1 MCALKWGVSS
11 LFDVLEGA
19 PVAVPHVLFVCQSN
33 KGKSQMAEA
42 LLNLHAGGRVTA
54 SSAGTKAAV
63 GSAVNA
69 ESAASLAEVGAD
81 MSAGVPKFA
90 SEQELAAADRVI
102 LVGSAA
108 QLEGVGEEVLAKT
121 VRWQTVEPSTQ
132 GIEGTERM
140 NLIRD
145 DIDRR
150 VCALVQELTGE

>member
-1 MCALKWGVSS
+1 M
-11 LFDVLEGA
+11 
-19 PVAVPHVLFVCQSN
+19 AVPHVLFVCQSN

-42 LLNLHAGGRVTA
+42 LLNLRAGGRVTA

-90 SEQELAAADRVI
+90 SEQDFAAANRVV

-121 VRWQTVEPSTQ
+121 VRWETVEPSAQ

-145 DIDRR
+145 DIDQR
-150 VCALVQELTGE
+150 VRALVQELTGK

>member
-1 MCALKWGVSS
+1 MT
-11 LFDVLEGA
+11 
-19 PVAVPHVLFVCQSN
+19 VPHVLFVCQSN

-42 LLNLHAGGRVTA
+42 LLNLRANGRVTA

-69 ESAASLAEVGAD
+69 ESAASLTEVGAD

-90 SEQELAAADRVI
+90 SEQDFAAADRVV

-108 QLEGVGEEVLAKT
+108 QLDGVSEEVLAKT
-121 VRWQTVEPSTQ
+121 VRWETVEPSFQ
-132 GIEGTERM
+132 GIGGTERM

-150 VCALVQELTGE
+150 VHALVQELTGE